1 MLLELLTT
9 DLFNYVNDLLLPHSM
24 NGLIILRFYCKD
36 ITEKVGEVGIS

>member
-9 DLFNYVNDLLLPHSM
+9 DLFNYVYDLLLSHSM

-36 ITEKVGEVGIS
+36 INEKVGEVGIS